1 MPSEYKKSRGQK
13 RERKK
18 QDVPRRGKEFYKR
31 LAKKGKKKQ
40 RKGRKGRKEERQTQQ
55 TPPFQ

>member
-40 RKGRKGRKEERQTQQ
+40 RKGRKEERQTQQ